1 MKIKIEDIKKLR
13 EETDAGITDC
23 REALEES
30 GGKMSEAIKIL
41 RKKGLERAEKKVERE
56 VKAGRVFEYVHHN
69 GAMGSLVSV
78 AAETSFA
85 VGTTEFQK
93 LGHELA
99 LQAVAS
105 GIAVVENLLK
115 EEYVRDPSKT
125 VGELVKEVSGKLG
138 EKVQVLDVKIVKV

>member
-1 MKIKIEDIKKLR
+1 
-13 EETDAGITDC
+13 
-23 REALEES
+23 
-30 GGKMSEAIKIL
+30 
-41 RKKGLERAEKKVERE
+41 
-56 VKAGRVFEYVHHN
+56 
-69 GAMGSLVSV
+69 MGSLVSV